1 MQVNGSIGRASVSKT
16 EGWGFESLL
25 TCHFIEKGELMSLFQ
40 DVRKEYS
47 KVQWPRKSE
56 IISSTVWVVVM
67 AGLLSIYLGVFD
79 LIATRL
85 LNNLISLFGG

>member
-1 MQVNGSIGRASVSKT
+1 
-16 EGWGFESLL
+16 
-25 TCHFIEKGELMSLFQ
+25 MSLFQ

-47 KVQWPRKSE
+47 KVQWPRKNE

-85 LNNLISLFGG
+85 LNNLVSLFGG

>member
-1 MQVNGSIGRASVSKT
+1 
-16 EGWGFESLL
+16 
-25 TCHFIEKGELMSLFQ
+25 MSLFQ

-47 KVQWPRKSE
+47 KVQCPKKKE

-67 AGLLSIYLGVFD
+67 AVILSIYLGVFD

-85 LNNLISLFGG
+85 LKNLVSLFGG

>member
-1 MQVNGSIGRASVSKT
+1 
-16 EGWGFESLL
+16 
-25 TCHFIEKGELMSLFQ
+25 MSLFQ

-47 KVQWPRKSE
+47 KVQWPKKKD

-67 AGLLSIYLGVFD
+67 AVILSIYLGVFD

-85 LNNLISLFGG
+85 LKNLVSLLGG